1 MKGMMKMLALRSFFD
16 GSGAYHLLN
25 ICAGGYSRNTT
36 ERGGA
41 NCVRSDTYWDDYDR
55 DGVLDG
61 ACSLCDHCINQN
73 GKGGT

>member
-41 NCVRSDTYWDDYDR
+41 NCVRSD
-55 DGVLDG
+55 
-61 ACSLCDHCINQN
+61 I
-73 GKGGT
+73 